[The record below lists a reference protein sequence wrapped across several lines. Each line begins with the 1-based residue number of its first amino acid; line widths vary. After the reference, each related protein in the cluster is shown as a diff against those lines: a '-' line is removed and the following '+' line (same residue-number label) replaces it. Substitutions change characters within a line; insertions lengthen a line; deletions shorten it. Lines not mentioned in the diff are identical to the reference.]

1 MYRIK
6 ISKLSI
12 IMILTY
18 FLVFVNIAYIPQYNF
33 IKYVSIIIITL
44 YLSTRIRVF
53 LNRRY
58 MLLNIVLLLFCFLV
72 LYNSWITRSLT
83 SSRDSFKSAALFV
96 VSIILTFLVM
106 EYLAYCKK
114 IPEMLNLYYKL
125 TLATVIVTDLLIV
138 FAPTLVYRF
147 NSYYLIGNK
156 FKVSYLHIY
165 LIVFFLFKMRK
176 IMEWRKGHAVILLF
190 YSVLTIGI
198 AVRVNCVTGIVGV
211 LVLVVM
217 YFLFSNKMTGKLI
230 MNPLFYVAILLVCCS
245 FMYVFEIVL
254 SNEIVQDFIV
264 NTLGRSLTLTGRT
277 RIYNKLPELLYK
289 RLWTGYGFGSSYEIC
304 MQYGSFPN
312 TQNGIAEWVLQ
323 VGLPATVILVV
334 LIYVVI
340 HMLHKSEMSGKAG
353 IPGIFVLYV
362 LAFLA
367 SVEVTINLAYFFWL
381 AVLVGIALENEV
393 REWEHLKPN

>member
-125 TLATVIVTDLLIV
+125 TLATVIV
-138 FAPTLVYRF
+138 
-147 NSYYLIGNK
+147 NK

-211 LVLVVM
+211 LVLLVM

>member
-138 FAPTLVYRF
+138 FAPRWFT
-147 NSYYLIGNK
+147 
-156 FKVSYLHIY
+156 
-165 LIVFFLFKMRK
+165 
-176 IMEWRKGHAVILLF
+176 
-190 YSVLTIGI
+190 
-198 AVRVNCVTGIVGV
+198 
-211 LVLVVM
+211 
-217 YFLFSNKMTGKLI
+217 
-230 MNPLFYVAILLVCCS
+230 
-245 FMYVFEIVL
+245 
-254 SNEIVQDFIV
+254 
-264 NTLGRSLTLTGRT
+264 
-277 RIYNKLPELLYK
+277 
-289 RLWTGYGFGSSYEIC
+289 
-304 MQYGSFPN
+304 
-312 TQNGIAEWVLQ
+312 
-323 VGLPATVILVV
+323 V
-334 LIYVVI
+334 LILI
-340 HMLHKSEMSGKAG
+340 
-353 IPGIFVLYV
+353 I
-362 LAFLA
+362 
-367 SVEVTINLAYFFWL
+367 
-381 AVLVGIALENEV
+381 
-393 REWEHLKPN
+393 